1 MESPEYQSF
10 NFEEYEK
17 NFGKTIDQFTKEKA
31 FELIKTKLDQK
42 IKI

>member
-17 NFGKTIDQFTKEKA
+17 NFRKTVDQFTKEKA
-31 FELIKTKLDQK
+31 FEIIKTKLDQK